1 MPSSKISLQAIKLK
15 FILVFYFRPILAF
28 YGEYTNLV
36 FLQEYLIME
45 WKWYYTKL
53 NARKSLLLS
62 VWKVNF
68 SVTDIFLWIWFD
80 EMRKFWD
87 IRRIRFK
94 PWITYSKADIRYG
107 DIETLLCRITFLKFY
122 TISES
127 SIHQPYTMGIKCHYM
142 SGTEC
147 IIPNSNLLCESFS
160 DFLCKS

>member
-1 MPSSKISLQAIKLK
+1 MPSSKISLQAMKLK

-36 FLQEYLIME
+36 FSQEYLIME

-94 PWITYSKADIRYG
+94 SWITYSKADIKCG
-107 DIETLLCRITFLKFY
+107 DIAKTIVSNHFLEILHNIRVF
-122 TISES
+122 
-127 SIHQPYTMGIKCHYM
+127 HQPYTMGIKCHYM